1 MIQMKNISRL
11 LLLLVVLNCLA
22 ACSTKKNTWATRSFH
37 QTKTKYNIHFNGAV
51 SFEEGQEAI
60 REANKDNYS
69 SIISLFPVS
78 DHEAAKS
85 ATSQMDRTIEK
96 CRKCIKLHSI
106 KVRPKVNHEKKRNNP
121 KYAAWLEQEEFNKE
135 MGKAWMLLA
144 QAEFHKSDFL
154 GSISTFNYI
163 TRHYTHDPDIV
174 AQCQLWIARAYA
186 EMDWLYEAEDMLQKV
201 QVDNLSRKNAHLY
214 ASASADVMMKTKR
227 YHEAIP
233 FIKIAAPEED
243 RKGNRPRF
251 YFALGQLYQLQ
262 SNKEE
267 ARKAYEKVL
276 KLQPSNEMDFNARLR
291 LAQLNNS
298 QQEALKQLSKM
309 AKLDKNKELLDQI
322 YGTIGDLYLT
332 KQDTTKALENYEKA
346 IELSTQHGLAKANV
360 LISAADIYYTQ
371 RNYLKA
377 SPYYKEATQILSAED
392 ELYDRIKLR
401 SETLD
406 ELVVEFSMVQLQDS
420 LQHLAKL
427 SEADQRVVV
436 DTIIARLIRAEEA
449 EKERAAQAA
458 REAENNSGPRSVNTS
473 NMLGGGGNS
482 GDWYFYNQSLLRSGQ
497 QNFRTQWGNRTLEDN
512 WRRLSKAVSGTSW
525 NEDIDD
531 WDDDTDTTRMD
542 STKNQSKIPMETD
555 IHKPEYYL
563 QQIPKTPADIER
575 SNELLAQALYNMVYI
590 YRDKVGDQSLSD
602 EAFQDF
608 CRRFPGHKL
617 LIDLYYMQYLNA
629 LKLHND
635 EEAKTYRDLI
645 ILDFPESKE
654 AYIVSQPDYFQQ
666 LQRMAEEQ
674 DSLYES
680 TYQAYCNNDFSTVKK
695 AKLYVEEK
703 YPLSNLMPRF
713 LFLNAIAVAKTNGQ
727 PAFIVQLQDMVARYP
742 QSELAAMAKDML
754 ALMGQGAESQ
764 QGDLSSLHTKRVVQ
778 TQTLESDSVQIQF
791 SPERDIRSFVILI
804 MESDEQKMNQ
814 LLYEVALFNFSQFM
828 IKDFDIK
835 TIVSFDNKQD
845 ALQISGFEKLDEAEW
860 YYNLLCKNESL
871 QQLFSTYNVQVISIT
886 EENLQL
892 IGKQLSAQEYIEWQK
907 NK

>member
-1 MIQMKNISRL
+1 
-11 LLLLVVLNCLA
+11 
-22 ACSTKKNTWATRSFH
+22 
-37 QTKTKYNIHFNGAV
+37 
-51 SFEEGQEAI
+51 
-60 REANKDNYS
+60 
-69 SIISLFPVS
+69 
-78 DHEAAKS
+78 
-85 ATSQMDRTIEK
+85 
-96 CRKCIKLHSI
+96 
-106 KVRPKVNHEKKRNNP
+106 
-121 KYAAWLEQEEFNKE
+121 
-135 MGKAWMLLA
+135 
-144 QAEFHKSDFL
+144 
-154 GSISTFNYI
+154 
-163 TRHYTHDPDIV
+163 
-174 AQCQLWIARAYA
+174 
-186 EMDWLYEAEDMLQKV
+186 
-201 QVDNLSRKNAHLY
+201 
-214 ASASADVMMKTKR
+214 
-227 YHEAIP
+227 
-233 FIKIAAPEED
+233 
-243 RKGNRPRF
+243 
-251 YFALGQLYQLQ
+251 
-262 SNKEE
+262 
-267 ARKAYEKVL
+267 
-276 KLQPSNEMDFNARLR
+276 
-291 LAQLNNS
+291 
-298 QQEALKQLSKM
+298 
-309 AKLDKNKELLDQI
+309 
-322 YGTIGDLYLT
+322 
-332 KQDTTKALENYEKA
+332 
-346 IELSTQHGLAKANV
+346 
-360 LISAADIYYTQ
+360 
-371 RNYLKA
+371 
-377 SPYYKEATQILSAED
+377 
-392 ELYDRIKLR
+392 
-401 SETLD
+401 
-406 ELVVEFSMVQLQDS
+406 
-420 LQHLAKL
+420 
-427 SEADQRVVV
+427 
-436 DTIIARLIRAEEA
+436 
-449 EKERAAQAA
+449 
-458 REAENNSGPRSVNTS
+458 
-473 NMLGGGGNS
+473 
-482 GDWYFYNQSLLRSGQ
+482 
-497 QNFRTQWGNRTLEDN
+497 
-512 WRRLSKAVSGTSW
+512 VSGTSW
-525 NEDIDD
+525 NEDTDD

-542 STKNQSKIPMETD
+542 STKNQPKIPMETD

-835 TIVSFDNKQD
+835 TIVSFDNQQD

-892 IGKQLSAQEYIEWQK
+892 IGKQLSVQEYIEWQK